1 MKLIVIPSDSF
12 ISIDG
17 IALVFPFSAG
27 AGIHAI
33 QWDGA
38 SGTIETTS
46 GNQSTSTNLA
56 DVQPFIDAYNT
67 EAARLAVIAATPLPL
82 AAVKAL
88 KVKQLKAARDAA
100 ILADVTIGTRTWP
113 SDDAFKLKLA
123 AITARLVR
131 GKPAPAKLRGT
142 TGPAINT
149 PTLAQLDTIDDAIA
163 AQEDAA
169 WDRYWLRKDAVQA
182 AFDAGDAV
190 AINTVTW

>member
-1 MKLIVIPSDSF
+1 MRAALIENGVVTNIVSISNPAHAPAGYVVISDPAEIGF
-12 ISIDG
+12 VYAG
-17 IALVFPFSAG
+17 GVFTAPPV
-27 AGIHAI
+27 
-33 QWDGA
+33 
-38 SGTIETTS
+38 T
-46 GNQSTSTNLA
+46 LA
-56 DVQPFIDAYNT
+56 D
-67 EAARLAVIAATPLPL
+67 AR
-82 AAVKAL
+82 KSKRQEL
-88 KVKQLKAARDAA
+88 KIARDDA

-163 AQEDAA
+163 AQEAAA
-169 WDRYWLRKDAVQA
+169 WDRYWLLNDAVQA
-182 AFDAGDAV
+182 AFNAGDAV